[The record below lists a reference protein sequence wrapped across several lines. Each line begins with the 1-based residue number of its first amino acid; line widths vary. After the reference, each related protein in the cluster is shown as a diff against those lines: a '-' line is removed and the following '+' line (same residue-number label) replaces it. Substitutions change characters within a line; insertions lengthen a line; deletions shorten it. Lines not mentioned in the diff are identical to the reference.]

1 MKFRSFCISLMLILC
16 FSACSFNDVVCEIG
30 QVKLRKSEYMELFN
44 LYYTQYGTVYD
55 LNNEENLHALQD
67 IVLNT
72 LIRAEV
78 ISQQAMLLG
87 MGLTKEEEEL
97 IEQSP
102 LKTQMKKSFLI
113 QKLRSHLTAD
123 ITVTEAEASE
133 QFEKDSKL
141 DFAKYKENIELFVN
155 MQEAYDEAG
164 GIPPLYVPSDF
175 VRVKHILVS
184 DESQALSLIERIN
197 AGESFEILMTEYGED
212 PGMKREPTMLL
223 GYLMY
228 SGTNFVPE
236 FKQAG
241 LELKDVGDIT
251 APIKSSHG
259 YHIIKL
265 VEKLPKGSRK
275 YEDIKETYM
284 NGLLLRLK
292 EQYYEEQVNTWMEE
306 TKITSHIEKIRSI
319 RTPDSAK

>member
-1 MKFRSFCISLMLILC
+1 
-16 FSACSFNDVVCEIG
+16 
-30 QVKLRKSEYMELFN
+30 
-44 LYYTQYGTVYD
+44 D

>member
-1 MKFRSFCISLMLILC
+1 
-16 FSACSFNDVVCEIG
+16 
-30 QVKLRKSEYMELFN
+30 
-44 LYYTQYGTVYD
+44 
-55 LNNEENLHALQD
+55 
-67 IVLNT
+67 
-72 LIRAEV
+72 
-78 ISQQAMLLG
+78 
-87 MGLTKEEEEL
+87 
-97 IEQSP
+97 
-102 LKTQMKKSFLI
+102 
-113 QKLRSHLTAD
+113 
-123 ITVTEAEASE
+123 
-133 QFEKDSKL
+133 
-141 DFAKYKENIELFVN
+141 

-164 GIPPLYVPSDF
+164 GIPPLYVPADF

>member
-1 MKFRSFCISLMLILC
+1 MLILC